1 MPFAAYWKLASS
13 NPRLLS
19 FGFLMAFGSSFGQ
32 TYFIGIFGPR
42 IQSEFGL
49 THTEWGSVYMAGT
62 LASAVLLPWTG
73 RQIDRFDLRY
83 YTLAVCALLA
93 CACAFVSFVAGTL
106 TLVIAIFLLRQSGQG
121 LMSHVSL
128 TSMARYFDT
137 DRGRALAIATL
148 GFAAGEA
155 VLPVSA
161 VAAIG
166 AFGWRWS
173 YGGVAALLVIV
184 VVPTIMWLLKGHA
197 ARHHAHLTRLAG
209 GSGGHAQA
217 IRSWTRKEVLR
228 DTRFYLLLPGILA
241 PSMILTA
248 MFFHHL
254 NLADAKGWSHA
265 WITGNYVVY
274 AVITILT
281 SLAAGPLIDRFGAV
295 RLVPLMSA
303 PLALSMVVIALFGSP
318 WSVWPYFV
326 LAGLNVGIAHTAVS
340 AMWPELY
347 GVHHLGAIKSLAA
360 SLGVF
365 SSALGP
371 VIMGSLMDL
380 GVPIEHV
387 CLVFSGYS
395 IVGGVL
401 LWVVLGKEPTPSMH
415 S

>member
-1 MPFAAYWKLASS
+1 MPFAAYWRLVADQ
-13 NPRLLS
+13 PRLLS

-32 TYFIGIFGPR
+32 TYFIGIFGPH
-42 IQSEFGL
+42 IQLEFGL
-49 THTEWGSVYMAGT
+49 THTEWGSIYMVGT
-62 LASAVLLPWTG
+62 LASAAALPWSG

-83 YTLAVCALLA
+83 YSLAVCTLLA
-93 CACAFVSFVAGTL
+93 LACAFVSIVAGSL
-106 TLVIAIFLLRQSGQG
+106 MLVIAIFLLRHGGQG
-121 LMSHVSL
+121 LMSHVSV
-128 TSMARYFDT
+128 TSMARYFER
-137 DRGRALAIATL
+137 DRGRAIAIATL

-161 VAAIG
+161 VAVIG
-166 AFGWRWS
+166 VLGWRWS
-173 YGGVAALLVIV
+173 YAGVALLLVFV

-197 ARHHAHLTRLAG
+197 ARHDAHLVRLAG
-209 GSGGHAQA
+209 ASANQTA
-217 IRSWTRKEVLR
+217 TVRSWTRKEVMR
-228 DTRFYLLLPGILA
+228 DPRFYLLLPGILA
-241 PSMILTA
+241 PSMVLTA

-274 AVITILT
+274 ALTTILT
-281 SLAAGPLIDRFGAV
+281 SLAAGPLIDRLGAV

-303 PLALSMVVIALFGSP
+303 PLALSMVVIAMLGSP

-347 GVHHLGAIKSLAA
+347 GLHHLGAIKSLAA

-380 GVPIEHV
+380 GVRIEYV
-387 CLVFSGYS
+387 CLLFGAYTV
-395 IVGGVL
+395 VGGVL
-401 LWVVLGKEPTPSMH
+401 VWVALRTPPREEATA
-415 S
+415 